1 MFFIKNIY
9 IIYMELENLI
19 IFALLLYIVY
29 KINSTNNKYLLNH
42 NDESLKS
49 EFDKKYNDL
58 QNELL
63 QKSEQLKALIDKQ
76 LKLEQKLSE
85 NNSTVIVDNT
95 IIKQPLVD
103 PVDIRDHRVLYDKL
117 YPLISRDNRPNFDL
131 LINNPNFIGIPTR
144 FPYNTDTFRPI
155 AYGDMDGKKYY
166 IMGRTKDNRS
176 GQGEYYL
183 TSTDR
188 NDTLKIPLVDD
199 RNRPLI
205 KNFYNIDTEL
215 EIDGNRLINIKT
227 IPNADLTSPYI

>member
-1 MFFIKNIY
+1 
-9 IIYMELENLI
+9 MELENLI

-117 YPLISRDNRPNFDL
+117 YPPINRDNRPNIDL
-131 LINNPNFIGIPTR
+131 LLNNQIFRGIPTR
-144 FPYNTDTFRPI
+144 FPYNEDKYRPI
-155 AYGDMDGKKYY
+155 AYGDLNGKKYH
-166 IMGRTKDNRS
+166 IMGRTKYNRS
-176 GQGEYYL
+176 NQGEFYI
-183 TSTDR
+183 TPTEI
-188 NDTLKIPLVDD
+188 NDTLKIPLLDD
-199 RNRPLI
+199 RGRQLI
-205 KNFYNIDTEL
+205 TDFYNIPETL
-215 EIDGNRLINIKT
+215 TVDGEQLINIKT
-227 IPNADLTSPYI
+227 IPNSDLTSPYI